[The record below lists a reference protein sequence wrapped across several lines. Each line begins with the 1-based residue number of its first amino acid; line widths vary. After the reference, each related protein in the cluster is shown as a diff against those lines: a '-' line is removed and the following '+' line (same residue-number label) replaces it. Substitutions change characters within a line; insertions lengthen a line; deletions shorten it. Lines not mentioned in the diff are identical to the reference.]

1 MQSLLGNIKQK
12 ILTIII
18 DVILIVTAILFSF
31 YLRLDFKMTDN
42 ALVSIRQLSLY
53 LPVISVFFLV
63 FFKQYSSIF
72 KFTGIDEL
80 IKIVIA
86 NILSVLTF
94 LLLNVLIIRMP
105 IFRSF
110 YVMYFLLSLLLISA
124 SRISHRVFERLYC
137 KLFKFG
143 VAGKR
148 VLIVGAGDA
157 GAMTIKELQKNNYM
171 QKIPVAVLDDDTTKQ
186 RKSIHGV
193 PIVGITKDIE
203 KVVMDYNISEI
214 IISMPSAKK
223 SKIKEVIEHCKNTN
237 CKIKTLPG
245 VSQLIDGKV
254 DIKRM
259 RDVQIEDLLGRD
271 PVRIDMNNVKNFITN
286 KVVLVTGGGGSI
298 GSELCRQIATY
309 NPAKLLILDIYE
321 NGAYDIQQELI
332 RKYKAELDLEVII
345 ASVRDVDRM
354 RRIFEKYKPQLL
366 FHAAAHKHVPIMEN
380 NPFEAVKNNI
390 FGTLNCVN
398 MANEFGLEKFVL
410 VSTDKA
416 VNPTNI
422 MGATK
427 RVCELICQT
436 TNKISK
442 TDFVAVR
449 FGNVLGSNGSVIPLF
464 KKQLEEGGPITVTHP
479 DIIRYFMTIPEAV
492 QLILQAGAFAQGGEI
507 FVLDMGEPVKIN
519 ELAKDFIKLSGFEL
533 GTDMEIVYSGLRPG
547 EKLYEELLMAEEGL
561 SNTIHQKIFIGKPT
575 KLDPDLLF
583 RQIEA
588 LKGITDIEDKILLDS
603 IIKVLVPTY
612 NKSN

>member
-1 MQSLLGNIKQK
+1 MQSLFCGIKQK
-12 ILTIII
+12 FLTIFI
-18 DVILIVTAILFSF
+18 DVILIITSILFSF
-31 YLRLDFKMTDN
+31 YLRLDFKMSET
-42 ALVSIRQLSLY
+42 ALHSIRQLSMY
-53 LPVISVFFLV
+53 LPVITVVFLAL
-63 FFKQYSSIF
+63 FKQYSNLL

-86 NILSVLTF
+86 NILSVLLF
-94 LLLNVLIIRMP
+94 LLLNVLIIHLP

-110 YVMYFLLSLLLISA
+110 YIIYFLLSLFLISG

-137 KLFKFG
+137 KFFKFG

-148 VLIVGAGDA
+148 VLIIGAGDA

-171 QKIPVAVLDDDTTKQ
+171 QKIPVAVLDDDTTKH

-193 PIVGITKDIE
+193 PIVGLTRDIE
-203 KVVMDYNISEI
+203 KTVLDYNISEI

-223 SKIKEVIEHCKNTN
+223 SKIKEVIGHCKNTN

-271 PVRIDMNNVKNFITN
+271 SVHINMNNIKNFISN
-286 KVVLVTGGGGSI
+286 KTVLVTGGGGSI

-309 NPAKLLILDIYE
+309 GPAKLLILDIYE
-321 NGAYDIQQELI
+321 NGAYDIQQELL
-332 RKYKAELDLEVII
+332 RKYKAKLNLEIII
-345 ASVRDVDRM
+345 ASVRDTERM
-354 RRIFEKYKPQLL
+354 RRIFENYKPQLL
-366 FHAAAHKHVPIMEN
+366 FHAAAHKHVPIMEK

-398 MANEFGLEKFVL
+398 FANEFNLEKFVL

-427 RVCELICQT
+427 RVCELVCQT
-436 TNKISK
+436 TNKVSK

-575 KLDPDLLF
+575 QLNPDLLF

-588 LKGITDIEDKILLDS
+588 LKGITDIEDEILLES

-612 NKSN
+612 LKQ